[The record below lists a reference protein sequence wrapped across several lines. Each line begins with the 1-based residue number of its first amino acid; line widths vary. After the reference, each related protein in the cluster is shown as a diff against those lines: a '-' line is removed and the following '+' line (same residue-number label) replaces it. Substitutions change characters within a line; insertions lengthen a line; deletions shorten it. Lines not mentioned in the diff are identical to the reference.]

1 MGDRIS
7 VLLVDDH
14 DLVRAG
20 VRTYLL
26 SQPDIEVVGEAAS
39 GEEAVAKAEALV
51 PDVVLMDLSM
61 PGMGG
66 VAATAEV
73 RRVSPRSQV
82 IVLTSFHEDS
92 YVFPAVKA
100 GALSYLLKDAGPD
113 EVAQAVRGA
122 VHGEVKLHPRVAA
135 RLMRQVR
142 GARPGE
148 ANTYTDLTERE
159 REVLRLIAQGLSNAE
174 IARVLVISEKT
185 VRAHV
190 SNVLGKLHLADRTQ
204 AAVFAWRSGFVRREE

>member
-14 DLVRAG
+14 PLVRAG
-20 VRTYLL
+20 VRTYLC
-26 SQPDIEVVGEAAS
+26 SQADIEVVGEAAS
-39 GEEAVAKAEALV
+39 GEAAVAQAEALV
-51 PDVVLMDLSM
+51 PDVVLMDLAM

-66 VAATAEV
+66 VVATTEL

-82 IVLTSFHEDS
+82 VVLTSFDDDS
-92 YVFPAVKA
+92 YIFPAIKA

-113 EVAQAVRGA
+113 EVAEAVRA
-122 VHGEVKLHPRVAA
+122 AARGESKLHARVAA
-135 RLMRQVR
+135 RLIRQVR
-142 GARPGE
+142 GNTSGE
-148 ANTYTDLTERE
+148 ANPYTDLTERE

-174 IARVLVISEKT
+174 IARALVISEKT

-190 SNVLGKLHLADRTQ
+190 SNVLSKLHLADRTQ
-204 AAVFAWRSGFVRREE
+204 AAVFAWRAGFVRREQ